1 MDKISIVVAV
11 YNAENTL
18 KKCVDSLLSQTYGNT
33 EIILVNDCSKDESL
47 NICNEYASQNN
58 NVIVVNNPQNQG
70 VSATRNNGI
79 DVASGKYICFV
90 DSDDYVENNYLE
102 QLHYYAEKYNTVPIC
117 GFTYH
122 DEFNHQKPVKYQWS
136 GGDELVSLGES
147 FRLNREL
154 YLTALWNKLF
164 LLDPIKKYGIK
175 FDTSISIGEDL
186 RFSVEYFEKCNLGEV
201 YAFTATLYHYMK
213 ISDTNLFSN
222 FIKDIENGYGNL
234 KSIYELEKKYNKK
247 ADYDFDCA
255 MKNQKENYC
264 YHIMRDNSMSE
275 IEKIRLAR
283 SFIPDFCWKDY
294 LKHKLNFFK
303 EKVVRL
309 SRYAN
314 NGE

>member
-1 MDKISIVVAV
+1 MDKISIIVAV

-47 NICNEYASQNN
+47 NICSEYASQNN

-117 GFTYH
+117 GFMYH

-136 GGDELVSLGES
+136 GGDELVSLGEA

-164 LLDPIKKYGIK
+164 LLEPIKKYEIK

-186 RFSVEYFEKCNLGEV
+186 RFSVEYFEKCNLIEV
-201 YAFTATLYHYMK
+201 YAFTEPLYHYMK
-213 ISDTNLFSN
+213 ISDSNLLSTCTE
-222 FIKDIENGYGNL
+222 DIENSFEHLRILYKLSGKFSINSKEEYQNAVDALPDNYIYHMMKRKGISNKQRLLMIKSLTKQNSIKVFCYFKCLLL
-234 KSIYELEKKYNKK
+234 KERII
-247 ADYDFDCA
+247 
-255 MKNQKENYC
+255 NYF
-264 YHIMRDNSMSE
+264 S
-275 IEKIRLAR
+275 
-283 SFIPDFCWKDY
+283 
-294 LKHKLNFFK
+294 
-303 EKVVRL
+303 
-309 SRYAN
+309 
-314 NGE
+314 

>member
-117 GFTYH
+117 GFVYH
-122 DEFNHQKPVKYQWS
+122 DEFNHQNPVKYQWS

-186 RFSVEYFEKCNLGEV
+186 RFSVEYFEKYNLGEV

-213 ISDTNLFSN
+213 ISESNLLSN
-222 FIKDIENGYGNL
+222 FTDDIESGFENL
-234 KSIYELEKKYNKK
+234 RVILGLEKRYNDD
-247 ADYDFDCA
+247 AE
-255 MKNQKENYC
+255 KNYFIAYNSLKENYI
-264 YHIMRDNSMSE
+264 YHIARNMNMSKSE
-275 IEKIRLAR
+275 KLKKIR
-283 SFIPDFCWKDY
+283 SFFPEYSNVDY
-294 LKHKLNFFK
+294 IKSKILILKENVSVWL
-303 EKVVRL
+303 RQ
-309 SRYAN
+309 
-314 NGE
+314 

>member
-117 GFTYH
+117 GFVYH
-122 DEFNHQKPVKYQWS
+122 DEFNHQNPVKYQWS

-186 RFSVEYFEKCNLGEV
+186 RFSVEYFEKYNLGEV

-213 ISDTNLFSN
+213 ISESNLLSN
-222 FIKDIENGYGNL
+222 FTDDIESGFENL
-234 KSIYELEKKYNKK
+234 RVILGLEKRYNDD
-247 ADYDFDCA
+247 AE
-255 MKNQKENYC
+255 KNYSIAYNSLKENYI
-264 YHIMRDNSMSE
+264 YHIVRDQSMSRAE
-275 IEKIRLAR
+275 KLRKIRA
-283 SFIPDFCWKDY
+283 FAPDYGNVDY
-294 LKHKLNFFK
+294 IKSIIMILK
-303 EKVVRL
+303 EKVSARL
-309 SRYAN
+309 R
-314 NGE
+314 